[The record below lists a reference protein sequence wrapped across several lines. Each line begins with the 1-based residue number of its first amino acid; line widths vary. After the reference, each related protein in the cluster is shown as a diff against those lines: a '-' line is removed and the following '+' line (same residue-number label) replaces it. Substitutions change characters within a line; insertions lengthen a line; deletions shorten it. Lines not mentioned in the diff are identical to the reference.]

1 MDIKYIVLSESAIS
15 FLISSR
21 HARRSLL
28 PWSGVPGLY
37 EKKIEKDVIAYA
49 TGREHADD
57 YVALVSVDAVSSI
70 DGEFDTVYSRIARV
84 LKAASTPPLHL
95 PRSWAEFHYKNRV
108 AFFAV
113 AEYEGADRWL
123 VDVDGSKKLVRFL
136 GVSDRRR
143 RVLLQDWEPEAT
155 PDISNYKQWVVEAS
169 EMAAHEVKEE
179 SFSEKIDLKAIG
191 SDAVVQGYLFEDW
204 MKKLKEEQIRVVD
217 SPVTSSMRVVGPA
230 GSGKTLT
237 LCMRA
242 IKLSRDADTIDG
254 RKKILVVTHSW
265 AMAERIDGV
274 LSSLNGGGV
283 PDNISVLP
291 LLYALQFHSGSV
303 GGPSASVLGHDS
315 SDGQRRFIDLIDR
328 IVDEISAKLS
338 ASAKSGLSAAV
349 LKALEAEQGTHAR
362 NEIVLDFYQEIVGI
376 LSPQGVVPDDSDKV
390 ADYLNSKR
398 DDGLPPFKSR
408 GDREFC
414 LKVYERLLG
423 NLVDQGVITTD
434 QLVLDSIRIF
444 ETFTW
449 NVKREVDGYDY
460 LLIDELQFFDAQ
472 ERLAISLLSRS
483 KPGMIFLSVE
493 DPAQGLFSAINSK
506 SRVMGASSDV
516 YLEQAHR
523 FRSGLFEFISYLY
536 GKFPLNAAAIKVAKP
551 DSRKRMPKVV
561 KCENNSG
568 VIAYCKER
576 ALEVAGSTEKDRRI
590 CIVCVSSV
598 EDEIYKELK
607 NSGVQVVRLSSFDDV
622 EMLSYQ
628 RKSAVVSS
636 WQFIGGTQF
645 SDVLLVVS
653 GLQRPGNVYA
663 KIKELTAIYL
673 GSSRA
678 SSALDII
685 CDRRVP
691 DVVQGAV
698 NAKLATHV
706 NYHEK

>member
-1 MDIKYIVLSESAIS
+1 MEDKYFVISELAIS
-15 FLISSR
+15 QLISSR
-21 HARRSLL
+21 HVRGSLL
-28 PWSGVPGLY
+28 PWEGVQGIY
-37 EKKIEKDVIAYA
+37 EKSIGNNVVAYA
-49 TGREHADD
+49 TGREHVED
-57 YVALVSVDAVSSI
+57 YVALVSVGAISSI

-113 AEYEGADRWL
+113 AEDEGAHRWL

-136 GVSDRRR
+136 AVSDRKKRL
-143 RVLLQDWEPEAT
+143 LLQDWEPEDT
-155 PDISNYKQWVVEAS
+155 PDVSQYRNWVVEAS
-169 EMAAHEVKEE
+169 EIAAEVKEE
-179 SFSEKIDLKAIG
+179 SFAEKVDLKAIG
-191 SDAVVQGYLFEDW
+191 SEAVVQGYLFENW
-204 MKKLKEEQIRVVD
+204 MPKLKEEQRKIVE
-217 SPVTSSMRVVGPA
+217 SPSQASMRVVGPA

-242 IKLSRDADTIDG
+242 IKLSRDPDTIDG

-274 LSSLNGGGV
+274 LASLNGGYV

-291 LLYALQFHSGSV
+291 LLYALQYHSGSV
-303 GGPSASVLGHDS
+303 SGASASVLGHDS
-315 SDGQRRFIDLIDR
+315 SDGQRKFIELIDR
-328 IVDEISAKLS
+328 NVDELASKLTANAK
-338 ASAKSGLSAAV
+338 AGLSDGV
-349 LKALEAEQGTHAR
+349 LKALSSAQGVHAR

-376 LSPQGVVPDDSDKV
+376 LSPQGIVPDDSDKV
-390 ADYLNSKR
+390 SDYINSER
-398 DDGLPPFKSR
+398 EEGLPPFSSR

-414 LKVYERLLG
+414 LKVYERLLS

-434 QLVLDSIRIF
+434 QLVLDSVRIF

-460 LLIDELQFFDAQ
+460 LLIDELQLFDAQ
-472 ERLAISLLSRS
+472 ERLAVSLLSRS

-506 SRVMGASSDV
+506 SRVMGASNDV

-536 GKFPLNAAAIKVAKP
+536 GKFPLNATAIKVARP
-551 DSRKRMPKVV
+551 DSRKRMPRIV
-561 KCENNSG
+561 KCETRSS

-576 ALEVAGSTEKDRRI
+576 VSEVVASTEKDRRI
-590 CIVCVSSV
+590 CIVCVSAV
-598 EDEIYKELK
+598 EDEIYRELK
-607 NSGVQVVRLSSFDDV
+607 SSGEQVVRLSSFDDV
-622 EMLSYQ
+622 EMLTYQ
-628 RKSAVVSS
+628 RKSAVISS
-636 WQFIGGTQF
+636 WQFVGGTQF

-653 GLQRPGNVYA
+653 GLQRPTNVYS

-673 GSSRA
+673 GASRA
-678 SSALDII
+678 SSALDVVCERRIPDII
-685 CDRRVP
+685 
-691 DVVQGAV
+691 QGAI
-698 NAKLATHV
+698 NAKLAAQV
-706 NYHEK
+706 NYHDK